1 MPLWPP
7 ELWPGRKGALAIGE
21 LYGSGEG
28 RRGMK
33 CYRYADPL
41 GLKTQ
46 AAIKGGYQ
54 YKEVPNAAD

>member
-1 MPLWPP
+1 
-7 ELWPGRKGALAIGE
+7 
-21 LYGSGEG
+21 
-28 RRGMK
+28 MK

-54 YKEVPNAAD
+54 YQEVPNAAD